1 MRSVHTKV
9 WKNAVIGTLAYFTE
23 QGLVK
28 EIVRERRNERGKE
41 RKSVRK
47 KGRGE
52 NEVYL
57 QLRRNIYVVSSY
69 CNVRPGTY

>member
-1 MRSVHTKV
+1 
-9 WKNAVIGTLAYFTE
+9 LAQFTE
-23 QGLVK
+23 QGLEK
-28 EIVRERRNERGKE
+28 EIGRERRNERGKE

-57 QLRRNIYVVSSY
+57 LLRRIIYVVS
-69 CNVRPGTY
+69 

>member
-1 MRSVHTKV
+1 VRGR
-9 WKNAVIGTLAYFTE
+9 KNA
-23 QGLVK
+23 
-28 EIVRERRNERGKE
+28 RGKE

-57 QLRRNIYVVSSY
+57 LLRRIIYVVSSY
-69 CNVRPGTY
+69 YLIEGTAMKC